1 MDKSIKIKLSKNEK
15 VKGALSDFTISYSSK
30 KLDKKS
36 VSNKIIS
43 ALKGDDNIFIE
54 IDSSLMTLDENNKD
68 YLHSRLTDAFEHMGL
83 AFIDKK
89 ISYDKKRSFLSI
101 PIESKKIEGY
111 RICVYADNNSWNN
124 RELADV
130 IPEHGVRYYISGLFN
145 DLGSFTATDEGE
157 RLDKCSMV
165 IFDHVLLGSMGISS
179 SKSKEEVKSLLNNNL
194 L

>member
-1 MDKSIKIKLSKNEK
+1 MDKSIKIKLSENEK

-145 DLGSFTATDEGE
+145 DLGSFTATDEEE